1 VTRGLGI
8 IPDIIIS
15 NRLIDVKTFVSKRWY
30 TPEKIQAAAANG
42 LEGGDYGPRKRHG
55 NRKRS
60 RDQDTVLPNN
70 HLSPVEER
78 ARHVHGEY
86 IASAEAK
93 DKEYNEWDG
102 EPENGP
108 MMETITSYEGKVL
121 GFAFGAIG
129 EASSGV
135 YAHACACAQA
145 ISEHARQAGDIDAA
159 TEDGTKGKALTA
171 IVRDWGVTNTKQRAQ
186 CLITLASKTIPNVGA
201 KYYRASKDDYEE
213 LCKRTDA
220 ATRANRLDHA
230 ARLRPAGAPW
240 ACSQQ
245 KFI

>member
-1 VTRGLGI
+1 
-8 IPDIIIS
+8 
-15 NRLIDVKTFVSKRWY
+15 
-30 TPEKIQAAAANG
+30 
-42 LEGGDYGPRKRHG
+42 
-55 NRKRS
+55 
-60 RDQDTVLPNN
+60 
-70 HLSPVEER
+70 
-78 ARHVHGEY
+78 
-86 IASAEAK
+86 
-93 DKEYNEWDG
+93 
-102 EPENGP
+102 

-145 ISEHARQAGDIDAA
+145 ISERAKQGGDIDAA
-159 TEDGTKGKALTA
+159 TEDGAKGKALTA

-230 ARLRPAGAPW
+230 ARLRPAGALGHARNRNLSNFGRSCRSTGPNGGV
-240 ACSQQ
+240 ATYDNYIPPRDVPGSLPGGLPPMLNSLP
-245 KFI
+245 